1 MIIRFDRTPYRPV
14 ALFIAP
20 SHDAAGRRI
29 PGDVVGYLG
38 ADGEFYGARDVTPG
52 DKRAAILAAWKQH
65 AADQGLP
72 CLDLPDA
79 RP

>member
-1 MIIRFDRTPYRPV
+1 MIIRWDRTPYRPL

-20 SHDAAGRRI
+20 RHDANGKRI

-38 ADGEFYGARDVTPG
+38 ADGEFYGARDISPG
-52 DKRAAILAAWKQH
+52 AKRSAIIAAWKLY
-65 AADQGLP
+65 AFKQGVLV
-72 CLDLPDA
+72 LELPDA